1 MKEIYCVKTINE
13 VHQMLG
19 LESPKHPLI
28 TIIRKWPEIDFDFEN
43 IKLTSD
49 LYLIS
54 MKGKIEGTT
63 FQYGKNSYD
72 FADGTLVFLAPKQVA
87 SFADPIEELDD
98 SGWTIMFHPDLIR
111 RSELGKEIENY
122 SFFNYDTNEALH
134 LSDVEKQ
141 SLLELVKKIDLE
153 LNQNIDKH
161 SHDIIIQN
169 LESILKYSYRY
180 YDRQFY
186 TRTNQNKDLVSIFEQ
201 YLQSYFSSSDLSKKG
216 VPSVKQCGEAMHMS
230 GSYLSDLLK
239 IETGRSAKDHISSH
253 LIEKAKTTL
262 LNSNSSIS
270 EIAFNLGF
278 DYPQHFSQ
286 LFKKKV
292 GMNPTKYRKS
302 N

>member
-153 LNQNIDKH
+153 LNLNIDKH
-161 SHDIIIQN
+161 SQDIIIQN

-186 TRTNQNKDLVSIFEQ
+186 TRTNQNKDLVSKFEQ
-201 YLQSYFSSSDLSKKG
+201 YLQSYFSPSDLSEKG

>member
-1 MKEIYCVKTINE
+1 MKYTKCLVWKLPNI
-13 VHQMLG
+13 
-19 LESPKHPLI
+19 LI

-111 RSELGKEIENY
+111 RSELGKEIKNY
-122 SFFNYDTNEALH
+122 SFFNYETNEALH
-134 LSDVEKQ
+134 LSDMEKQ

-186 TRTNQNKDLVSIFEQ
+186 TRTNQNKDFVSKFEQ
-201 YLQSYFSSSDLSKKG
+201 YLQSYFSSSDLSEKG
-216 VPSVKQCGEAMHMS
+216 VPSVKQCREAMHMS

-239 IETGRSAKDHISSH
+239 IETGRSATDHISTH

-278 DYPQHFSQ
+278 VYPQHFSQ